1 MDRFDAIRTLLAAV
15 DSGSLS
21 AAARRLGT
29 PLPTVSRKV
38 SELEAHLDTQL
49 LIRTSRK
56 LVLTDAGQAFVTAG
70 RRLLDDLDEAERA
83 ASGEYR
89 TPRGDLL
96 ITASLKFGTRY
107 LTPIILDFLVT
118 YPDVNVR
125 TLFSDQV
132 VDLVENHVDAA
143 IRIGRLPDSALKAQ
157 RIGET
162 HWTVCAS
169 PDYLARHGAPSEPAD
184 LASHVCIAFEGLQR
198 ARTWPFGRDRAALQV
213 PIRARFAGNTADTV
227 IAAAEAGIGI
237 ARLLSY
243 QAAASIEAGRLVPL
257 LAAHAPEAM
266 AVHLVHAATTP
277 LPLKLRVFLD
287 FVAPPLRAALRGA
300 AAACAPS

>member
-1 MDRFDAIRTLLAAV
+1 MDRLDAIRTLLAAV
-15 DSGSLS
+15 DTGSLS
-21 AAARRLGT
+21 AAARRLNT

-38 SELEAHLDTQL
+38 SELEAYLGTQL
-49 LIRTSRK
+49 VIRTSRK
-56 LVLTDAGQAFVTAG
+56 LVVTDAGQAFIAAG
-70 RRLLDDLDEAERA
+70 RRVLEDLEEAERA

-96 ITASLKFGTRY
+96 VTASLKFGAQY
-107 LTPIILDFLVT
+107 LTPVILAFLVA

-143 IRIGRLPDSALKAQ
+143 IRIGRLPDSALLAQ
-157 RIGET
+157 RVGDT
-162 HWTVCAS
+162 HWTICAS
-169 PDYLARHGAPSEPAD
+169 PAYLARHGAPATPPD

-198 ARTWPFGRDRAALQV
+198 ARTWPFGRHAAAIDV
-213 PIRARFAGNTADTV
+213 PIEARFAGNTADTV

-257 LAAHAPEAM
+257 LVAHAPDPM
-266 AVHLVHAATTP
+266 AVHLVHAATASV
-277 LPLKLRVFLD
+277 PLKLRVFLD
-287 FVAPPLRAALRGA
+287 FVAPHLRAALLRA
-300 AAACAPS
+300 AASCGPG